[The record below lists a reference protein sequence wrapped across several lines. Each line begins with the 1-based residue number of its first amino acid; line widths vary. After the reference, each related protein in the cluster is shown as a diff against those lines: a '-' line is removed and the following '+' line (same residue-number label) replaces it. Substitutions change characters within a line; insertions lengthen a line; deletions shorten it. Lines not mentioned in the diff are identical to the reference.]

1 MEMKK
6 NFGALITPE
15 IEATLKELKRGI
27 PKAPIDTESV
37 ETLKAFDEI
46 LSGIE
51 GWESSTSQREQRE
64 IDSLTDELDA
74 FIADAFKEDES
85 PNDPKVVSWDD
96 IELKDELPTIVTTD
110 TPWQTVC
117 DFGTNIVVDLQFN
130 KVCVKQKRS
139 KPNARTLNAF
149 L

>member
-110 TPWQTVC
+110 TPW
-117 DFGTNIVVDLQFN
+117 
-130 KVCVKQKRS
+130 
-139 KPNARTLNAF
+139 
-149 L
+149 